1 MLEETRVE
9 SGARRATASLLI
21 RGPVSDPAAPEPSVA
36 PSSGMS
42 RNVALAAV
50 TVCAL
55 IWGTTWFAI
64 TFQLGSVPPL
74 VSVVWR
80 FSIASGLLFL
90 GCLLTGRS
98 VRLTRGQ
105 HLAALGQGAMAF
117 AISYGCVYLAEERVT
132 SGVVAVAFAS
142 MALMNLILFRVVVG
156 QRAAPVVW
164 TGASLGALGVLVLT
178 AGELSG
184 SRLGP
189 EASTGIALAL
199 VASVAS
205 TVGNFFAWRG
215 QQQGSLVL
223 PSTAWAMAYGS
234 AILALVGLAT
244 GVEWRFEPTFGY
256 VASLLYLAVFGS
268 VIAFVLYFSLARS
281 RGFTLASY
289 IGALTPGIAM
299 LVSVVFEDAR
309 FGWPAAAGLT
319 LVVLGQVLI
328 VRAPRAG

>member
-1 MLEETRVE
+1 MNLSSKRAGKHIGSMLEETGVE
-9 SGARRATASLLI
+9 SGARRATASILI

-36 PSSGMS
+36 PSTGMS

-64 TFQLGSVPPL
+64 TFQLGAVPPL

-98 VRLTRGQ
+98 FRLTRGQ

-189 EASTGIALAL
+189 
-199 VASVAS
+199 
-205 TVGNFFAWRG
+205 
-215 QQQGSLVL
+215 
-223 PSTAWAMAYGS
+223 
-234 AILALVGLAT
+234 
-244 GVEWRFEPTFGY
+244 
-256 VASLLYLAVFGS
+256 
-268 VIAFVLYFSLARS
+268 
-281 RGFTLASY
+281 
-289 IGALTPGIAM
+289 
-299 LVSVVFEDAR
+299 
-309 FGWPAAAGLT
+309 
-319 LVVLGQVLI
+319 
-328 VRAPRAG
+328 